1 MTKRLFLLT
10 ISLIFL
16 LGCRVVL
23 VPEYNA
29 KLEEDIAKAARA
41 TDKLY
46 IDLLDAAPEFRVY
59 DKYRERYND
68 IEADINAIRAKN
80 EARNKNE
87 DFLPIIDNLKTGFT
101 EARQY
106 HKTNN
111 HLSDGEI
118 RAYQASLAGLWKP
131 LYLAERSLKINEK
144 K

>member
-87 DFLPIIDNLKTGFT
+87 DFLP
-101 EARQY
+101 
-106 HKTNN
+106 
-111 HLSDGEI
+111 
-118 RAYQASLAGLWKP
+118 SLTT
-131 LYLAERSLKINEK
+131 
-144 K
+144 